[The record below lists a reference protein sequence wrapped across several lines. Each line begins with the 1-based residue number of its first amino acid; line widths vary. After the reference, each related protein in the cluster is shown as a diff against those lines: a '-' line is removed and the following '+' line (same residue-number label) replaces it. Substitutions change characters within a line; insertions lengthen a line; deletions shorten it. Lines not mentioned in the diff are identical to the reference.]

1 MTEREL
7 QDLLDGRPG
16 PLAAERLLSSLPPE
30 ERRAAL
36 RLVALSRLA
45 GSGPRPSPSGDFVE
59 RTLARVRAAPP
70 PRRRALL
77 AWLVAPRLSPLGALA
92 GAAAAAFLAVAV
104 ARFPAPPAPPAGPAA
119 AEAGAPVVLARL
131 ALEAPAA
138 RTVRVAGDF
147 NGWKPELTPLRR
159 GADGVWTVEL
169 PLRPG
174 RRYEYMFVV
183 DGAWTTD
190 PGARALADD
199 CFGGENAILEL

>member
-30 ERRAAL
+30 ERQAAL

-45 GSGPRPSPSGDFVE
+45 GAGARPAPSDDFVQ
-59 RTLARVRAAPP
+59 RTMARVRASRP
-70 PRRRALL
+70 PRRRPLL
-77 AWLVAPRLSPLGALA
+77 AWLTGPRLSPLGALG

-104 ARFPAPPAPPAGPAA
+104 ARFPAPPGPEAARAP
-119 AEAGAPVVLARL
+119 EAPVVLARL
-131 ALEAPAA
+131 ALAAPGA
-138 RTVRVAGDF
+138 RVVRVAGDF
-147 NGWKPELTPLRR
+147 NGWKPEVTPLRR
-159 GADGVWTVEL
+159 GPDGVWTVEV

-183 DGAWTTD
+183 DGSWTTD

-199 CFGGENAILEL
+199 GFGGKNAILDL

>member
-30 ERRAAL
+30 ERQAAL

-45 GSGPRPSPSGDFVE
+45 GAGPRPTPSDDFVR
-59 RTLARVRAAPP
+59 RTLVRVRASRP
-70 PRRRALL
+70 PRRRPLL
-77 AWLVAPRLSPLGALA
+77 AWLTAPRLSPLGALA
-92 GAAAAAFLAVAV
+92 GAGAAAFLALAV
-104 ARFPAPPAPPAGPAA
+104 ARFPAPPPPDAARAP
-119 AEAGAPVVLARL
+119 EAPLVRARL
-131 ALEAPAA
+131 ALAAPDA
-138 RTVRVAGDF
+138 RVVRVAGDF
-147 NGWKPELTPLRR
+147 NGWKPEVTPLRR
-159 GADGVWTVEL
+159 GADGVWTVEV

-183 DGAWTTD
+183 DGSWTTD

-199 CFGGENAILEL
+199 GFGGKNAILDL